1 MSFCLCTVAVYSYS
15 VKCQRDVKQDV
26 IFMHLYITIGGDWGG
41 VKEQHQLNSLV
52 CLPLNGWEISQI
64 GFIIKIHFYLR
75 RLMIKYCVLS

>member
-1 MSFCLCTVAVYSYS
+1 
-15 VKCQRDVKQDV
+15 
-26 IFMHLYITIGGDWGG
+26 MHLYITIGGDWGG

-52 CLPLNGWEISQI
+52 CLPLNGWEISQT